1 MAGEAEK
8 IHDYSSDEVDLTLQ
22 SMDSSLNLDDR
33 VNFLQSDLQF
43 CDGEMQYN
51 TVNHTKLQSY

>member
-22 SMDSSLNLDDR
+22 SIDSSLNLDDR